1 LSSKEHNDPNAS
13 KDIVRVAEMLV
24 KTVTTLNDVA
34 ATVTATSKAATPI
47 GASNAEQLVPVNPS
61 SVQVPVSS
69 LKLLYTT
76 VKQVR
81 ETGEKMANLVPVLQA
96 AEQAIASQLP

>member
-1 LSSKEHNDPNAS
+1 
-13 KDIVRVAEMLV
+13 MLA
-24 KTVTTLNDVA
+24 KTVNTLTDVA
-34 ATVTATSKAATPI
+34 ATVTATSKATPI
-47 GASNAEQLVPVNPS
+47 GASSAQSLVPMNPA

-81 ETGEKMANLVPVLQA
+81 ETGEKMADLVPVLQA